1 MNKNDL
7 RIFNQL
13 LYVCINQH
21 LKIKFGTRSKTTDY
35 SRVYQIKL
43 RQ

>member
-1 MNKNDL
+1 MNINDL

-13 LYVCINQH
+13 YVCVYQH